1 MISYGKHFIDNQ
13 DIKEVIKSL
22 KSDYITQG
30 PNVLLFEKKLKEKF
44 SAHAAVVSSGTAA
57 LHLTGKVLNWNSKD
71 IVLTVPIT
79 FVATANTVLYSGAK
93 LGLVDIDPRTLNI
106 DLNILEK
113 KLKLMQKKGK
123 KVKSL
128 IAVDYAGNPCDW
140 ENIKYLSKKYNFSV
154 INDNCHAIGSK
165 YKNSFDYA
173 AKYADIVTHSYH
185 AVKNITTGEG
195 GSVLSKNLKIID
207 RIKNLRTHGLNYFKN
222 NKKKSFYDM
231 ENLGFNYRLTDFQSA
246 IGISQLKKINIFVKK
261 RKEIANFYDKAFKK
275 INNII
280 IPPVSK
286 YNSHSYHLYPIQIDF
301 EKINSNKK
309 SFFEY
314 MKKEKVLLQSH
325 YLPIYRH
332 SFYKKKFNL
341 KEYPASENF
350 YKKQVSIPI
359 YYSLKKKEI
368 AKVIRLIKNFVK

>member
-1 MISYGKHFIDNQ
+1 MISYGKHFIDKE
-13 DIKEVIKSL
+13 DIKQAIKSL
-22 KSDYITQG
+22 KSDFITQG

-44 SAHAAVVSSGTAA
+44 SAHAAALSSGTAA
-57 LHLTGKVLNWNSKD
+57 LHLSGKALNWSSGD

-93 LGLVDIDPRTLNI
+93 LGLVDIDPKTLNI

-113 KLKLMQKKGK
+113 KLKFLKKKGK
-123 KVKSL
+123 KIKSL

-140 ENIKYLSKKYNFSV
+140 ESIKYLSKKYNFSV

-165 YKNSFDYA
+165 YKNSFNYA

-195 GSVLSKNLKIID
+195 GSVLSKNLKIIKL
-207 RIKNLRTHGLNYFKN
+207 IKNLRTHGLKYFKN
-222 NKKKSFYDM
+222 SKKISFYDM

-261 RKEIANFYDKAFKK
+261 RKEIAKFYDEAFRNV
-275 INNII
+275 NNII

-286 YNSHSYHLYPIQIDF
+286 YSSHSYHLYPIQIDF
-301 EKINSNKK
+301 EKINSSKK
-309 SFFEY
+309 AFFEY
-314 MKKEKVLLQSH
+314 MKKKKNIVTKPLLA
-325 YLPIYRH
+325 
-332 SFYKKKFNL
+332 NL
-341 KEYPASENF
+341 
-350 YKKQVSIPI
+350 
-359 YYSLKKKEI
+359 
-368 AKVIRLIKNFVK
+368 